1 MKTIRRFVGYVVE
14 PLWAMLVYFIVI
26 VCGDSLKDLRNVG
39 KTFVNGM
46 HNFVGNSWHWYT
58 RTIKHKKQ
66 YEEMEKVGRMMRY
79 GEISIDEYDR
89 LVEEIW
95 K

>member
-46 HNFVGNSWHWYT
+46 LNFVGNSWRWYT
-58 RTIKHKKQ
+58 GTIKHKKQ
-66 YEEMEKVGRMMRY
+66 YEEMKKVGRMMRY

>member
-1 MKTIRRFVGYVVE
+1 MKTIKRFVGYVVE

-39 KTFVNGM
+39 KNFIERM
-46 HNFVGNSWHWYT
+46 HNFAGNSWGWYVKS
-58 RTIKHKKQ
+58 IKHKKQ
-66 YEEMEKVGRMMRY
+66 YEEMDRVGKMMVY
-79 GEISIDEYDR
+79 GEISIDGYDR
-89 LVEEIW
+89 LMKEIW